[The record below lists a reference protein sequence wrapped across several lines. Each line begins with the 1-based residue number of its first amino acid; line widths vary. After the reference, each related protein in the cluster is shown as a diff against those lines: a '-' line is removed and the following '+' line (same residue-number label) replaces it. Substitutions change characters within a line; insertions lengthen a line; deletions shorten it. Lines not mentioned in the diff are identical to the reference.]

1 MVLLP
6 FLMASSLLIVSYH
19 VSFFEPFPFCGAA
32 RFVFVPPFIP
42 PSARSAVHHR
52 VGVSLKWQQ
61 YASRRSA
68 FRRHIG
74 RQTEALRRHADKQI
88 ALRHGHHLVRH
99 AVLPVCG
106 VVRGVEAFALP
117 VVDCQFRASFSSVRY
132 WAAVALPSEHISG
145 VLVEIR

>member
-1 MVLLP
+1 MALLP
-6 FLMASSLLIVSYH
+6 FLIVSSCRIVYRLVFRAVPILWGGSFCFRPAIRPAVCSSRRASR
-19 VSFFEPFPFCGAA
+19 VS
-32 RFVFVPPFIP
+32 
-42 PSARSAVHHR
+42 
-52 VGVSLKWQQ
+52 VSLSGQQ

-68 FRRHIG
+68 FCRHIG

-88 ALRHGHHLVRH
+88 ALWHGHHLVRH